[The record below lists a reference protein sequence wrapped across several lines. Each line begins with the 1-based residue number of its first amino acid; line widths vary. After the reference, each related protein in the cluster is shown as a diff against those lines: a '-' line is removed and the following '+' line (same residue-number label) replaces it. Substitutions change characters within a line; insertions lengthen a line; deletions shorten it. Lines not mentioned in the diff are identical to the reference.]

1 MLDLLTLSDRTD
13 HAITAFA
20 KASAEFPPFDNGT
33 QLLDRDTIAKIR
45 EVGVHPFILVCV
57 QGDSNQSPHWLI
69 CETEND
75 LPKFV
80 DELAGLPMLGECKL
94 LRGFERALRLETYEA
109 AECWFSWVK
118 EAPLGRA
125 EIVRLGLPLS
135 ASLGSYYGY
144 PTFDVSSAAASDNE
158 DRRLRTLSTLFEA
171 YLGADGNNATRIRL
185 VEALAF
191 ALSRAF
197 GARGEY
203 HEARWIVDRAVQ
215 LWPSSIH
222 LKAAQHALGLKLDGK
237 MVPDRLVKFIGED
250 NLYLKQ
256 FVCPLPFEHFE
267 ISPSGEV
274 LVCCGHWLPTSIGN
288 FMKGPIDGILNSAK
302 AQKIRESMTDG
313 SYKYC
318 NHLDCGAMI
327 QGTLP
332 TAKELDNPATRQA
345 VADADYRMKG
355 VDFLTFGFDQTCNLS
370 CPSCRTHRIV
380 EKTSASIEKALA
392 VEEKLV
398 DLLPTVKVL
407 HINPAGELFGS
418 KPSRKLLEMIDNER
432 CPQLILDIISNGTL
446 FTEEEWNKF
455 PGIHGKVRSVRISI
469 DAASKPTFEKLRRLG
484 RYEPF
489 VENMRFLSR
498 LRAAG
503 TIPQLKF
510 SFTYQLENFREMP
523 EFVEFC
529 ASMNADFAIFE
540 RLQNI
545 AFTAKDYRAKA
556 VHHPEHPQHGEFLR
570 IISKPIFATPRVWHD
585 FDYQGAAKMTS
596 DQARERLAKT
606 QAVMPNAVAVGEVW
620 GS

>member
-1 MLDLLTLSDRTD
+1 
-13 HAITAFA
+13 
-20 KASAEFPPFDNGT
+20 
-33 QLLDRDTIAKIR
+33 
-45 EVGVHPFILVCV
+45 
-57 QGDSNQSPHWLI
+57 
-69 CETEND
+69 
-75 LPKFV
+75 
-80 DELAGLPMLGECKL
+80 
-94 LRGFERALRLETYEA
+94 
-109 AECWFSWVK
+109 
-118 EAPLGRA
+118 
-125 EIVRLGLPLS
+125 
-135 ASLGSYYGY
+135 
-144 PTFDVSSAAASDNE
+144 VSSAAANDSE
-158 DRRLRTLSTLFEA
+158 DRRLRTLNALFEA

-185 VEALAF
+185 IEALAF

-203 HEARWIVDRAVQ
+203 HEARWIVDCALQ

-222 LKAAQHALGLKLDGK
+222 LKAARHALGLKLDGK

-250 NLYLKQ
+250 NHYLKQ

-380 EKTSASIEKALA
+380 EKTSASIEKARA

-510 SFTYQLENFREMP
+510 SFTYQLDNFREMP

-545 AFTAKDYRAKA
+545 AFTANDYRAKA
-556 VHHPEHPQHGEFLR
+556 VHHPEHPQHIEFLG

-606 QAVMPNAVAVGEVW
+606 QAVMPSAVAFGEVQV
-620 GS
+620 S

>member
-1 MLDLLTLSDRTD
+1 
-13 HAITAFA
+13 
-20 KASAEFPPFDNGT
+20 
-33 QLLDRDTIAKIR
+33 
-45 EVGVHPFILVCV
+45 
-57 QGDSNQSPHWLI
+57 
-69 CETEND
+69 
-75 LPKFV
+75 
-80 DELAGLPMLGECKL
+80 
-94 LRGFERALRLETYEA
+94 
-109 AECWFSWVK
+109 
-118 EAPLGRA
+118 
-125 EIVRLGLPLS
+125 
-135 ASLGSYYGY
+135 
-144 PTFDVSSAAASDNE
+144 
-158 DRRLRTLSTLFEA
+158 
-171 YLGADGNNATRIRL
+171 
-185 VEALAF
+185 
-191 ALSRAF
+191 
-197 GARGEY
+197 
-203 HEARWIVDRAVQ
+203 
-215 LWPSSIH
+215 
-222 LKAAQHALGLKLDGK
+222 
-237 MVPDRLVKFIGED
+237 
-250 NLYLKQ
+250 
-256 FVCPLPFEHFE
+256 
-267 ISPSGEV
+267 
-274 LVCCGHWLPTSIGN
+274 
-288 FMKGPIDGILNSAK
+288 
-302 AQKIRESMTDG
+302 
-313 SYKYC
+313 
-318 NHLDCGAMI
+318 
-327 QGTLP
+327 
-332 TAKELDNPATRQA
+332 
-345 VADADYRMKG
+345 MKG

-380 EKTSASIEKALA
+380 EKTSASIEKARA

-498 LRAAG
+498 LRATG

-510 SFTYQLENFREMP
+510 SFTYQLDNFREMP

-545 AFTAKDYRAKA
+545 AFTANDYRAKA
-556 VHHPEHPQHGEFLR
+556 VHHPEHPQHIEFLG

-606 QAVMPNAVAVGEVW
+606 QAVMPSAVAFGEVQV
-620 GS
+620 S

>member
-1 MLDLLTLSDRTD
+1 MFDAPTLPYRAD

-20 KASAEFPPFDNGT
+20 KAGAELPLLDEGS
-33 QLLDRDTIAKIR
+33 QLLDHETVAKIR
-45 EVGVHPFILVCV
+45 EIGVHPFVLVCV
-57 QGDSNQSPHWLI
+57 EGDSDHNRHWLV

-75 LPKFV
+75 LPNFV
-80 DELAGLPMLGECKL
+80 DELAGLPVLGECNL
-94 LRGFERALRLETYEA
+94 LRGLERALRLETYEA

-144 PTFDVSSAAASDNE
+144 PIFDVSPAAASDNE
-158 DRRLRTLSTLFEA
+158 DLRLKTLSTLFEA
-171 YLGADGNNATRIRL
+171 YLATDGNNAARIRL

-191 ALSRAF
+191 ALSRCL

-203 HEARWIVDRAVQ
+203 YEARWIVDCALQ

-222 LKAAQHALGLKLDGK
+222 LKAARHALGLQLDGK

-250 NLYLKQ
+250 NRYLKQ

-288 FMKGPIDGILNSAK
+288 FMKGPIDGILNSAR

-332 TAKELDNPATRQA
+332 TAKELESAATRQA
-345 VADADYRMKG
+345 VADANYRMKG

-380 EKTSASIEKALA
+380 EKTSASIEKARA

-407 HINPAGELFGS
+407 HINPAGEMFAS
-418 KPSRKLLEMIDNER
+418 KPSRKLLEMIDDER
-432 CPQLILDIISNGTL
+432 CPELVLDIISNGTL

-455 PGIHGKVRSVRISI
+455 PGIHRKVRSVRVSI
-469 DAASKPTFEKLRRLG
+469 DAARKQTFEKLRRLG

-510 SFTYQLENFREMP
+510 SFTYQLDNFREMP

-545 AFTAKDYRAKA
+545 AFSAKDYRAKA
-556 VHHPEHPQHGEFLR
+556 VHHPDHPQYGEFLA
-570 IISKPIFATPRVWHD
+570 IVSKPIFADARVWHD

-596 DQARERLAKT
+596 DQARERLAKPKRLCRT
-606 QAVMPNAVAVGEVW
+606 RSPCELQVF
-620 GS
+620 

>member
-1 MLDLLTLSDRTD
+1 MFDAPTPTLAYRPDL
-13 HAITAFA
+13 AITALSD
-20 KASAEFPPFDNGT
+20 ASAELPPLDEES
-33 QLLDRDTIAKIR
+33 LLDEDMVAKIR
-45 EVGVHPFILVCV
+45 EIGVHPFVMVRVENGPDQNRL
-57 QGDSNQSPHWLI
+57 WLI

-75 LPKFV
+75 VPQFIA
-80 DELAGLPMLGECKL
+80 ELASMPMLAECNL
-94 LRGFERALRLETYEA
+94 LRGFERALRLEIYEA
-109 AECWFSWVK
+109 AECWFSWTK
-118 EAPLGRA
+118 EAPFGRN
-125 EIVRLGLPLS
+125 ETVRLGL
-135 ASLGSYYGY
+135 SLGTSLGHYYGY
-144 PTFDVSSAAASDNE
+144 PIFDVYSNSARDSAD
-158 DRRLRTLSTLFEA
+158 LQLKTLSTLFEA
-171 YLGADGNNATRIRL
+171 YLGTDGNDGTRARL
-185 VEALAF
+185 IEALAL
-191 ALSRAF
+191 ALSRAL

-203 HEARWIVDRAVQ
+203 HHAKWIVDCA
-215 LWPSSIH
+215 LPFWPSSIH
-222 LKAAQHALGLKLDGK
+222 LKAAQQALSLKLDGK

-250 NLYLKQ
+250 NGYLKQ

-288 FMKGPIDGILNSAK
+288 FMKGPIDGILNSPQ
-302 AQKIRESMTDG
+302 AQKIRKSVTDG

-332 TAKELDNPATRQA
+332 TAEELDRPAIREA
-345 VADADYRMKG
+345 VADANYRMKG
-355 VDFLTFGFDQTCNLS
+355 IDFLTFGFDQTCNLS

-380 EKTSASIEKALA
+380 EKTSASIEKARA

-418 KPSRKLLEMIDNER
+418 KPSRKLLELIDDER
-432 CPQLILDIISNGTL
+432 CPQLVLDIISNGTL

-455 PGIHGKVRSVRISI
+455 PGIHRKVRSVRISI
-469 DAASKPTFEKLRRLG
+469 DAAHKQTFEKLRRLG
-484 RYEPF
+484 RHEPF

-510 SFTYQLENFREMP
+510 SFTYQLDNFREMP

-545 AFTAKDYRAKA
+545 AFSAAEYKAKA
-556 VHHPEHPQHGEFLR
+556 VHHPAHPLHSEFLGVVGN
-570 IISKPIFATPRVWHD
+570 PIFASPRVWHD
-585 FDYQGAAKMTS
+585 FDYVGAAKMTS
-596 DQARERLAKT
+596 DEARRRLADAT
-606 QAVMPNAVAVGEVW
+606 GVLSGIGVAALA
-620 GS
+620 

>member
-1 MLDLLTLSDRTD
+1 MFDAPTLSYPPDL
-13 HAITAFA
+13 AITALA
-20 KASAEFPPFDNGT
+20 KASAELPSLEEEN
-33 QLLDRDTIAKIR
+33 LLDADMVAKIR
-45 EVGVHPFILVCV
+45 EIGVHPFVMVRLESGPD
-57 QGDSNQSPHWLI
+57 QNRRWLI

-75 LPKFV
+75 LPQFIE
-80 DELAGLPMLGECKL
+80 ELAGIPMLGECKL

-109 AECWFSWVK
+109 AECWFSWTK
-118 EAPLGRA
+118 EAPLGRN
-125 EIVRLGLPLS
+125 ETVCVGLSLGTSLS
-135 ASLGSYYGY
+135 AYYGY
-144 PTFDVSSAAASDNE
+144 PIFDVSSAAASDSA
-158 DRRLRTLSTLFEA
+158 DLRLKTLSTLFEA
-171 YLGADGNNATRIRL
+171 YLGTDGNNATRAHLI
-185 VEALAF
+185 EALAF
-191 ALSRAF
+191 ALSRAL
-197 GARGEY
+197 GARHEY
-203 HEARWIVDRAVQ
+203 QHAKWIVDCALP

-222 LKAAQHALGLKLDGK
+222 LKAARHALGLRLDGK

-250 NLYLKQ
+250 NRYLKQ

-302 AQKIRESMTDG
+302 ARQIRESMTDG

-332 TAKELDNPATRQA
+332 TAEELNNPATRQA
-345 VADADYRMKG
+345 VADADYRMNG

-380 EKTSASIEKALA
+380 EKTSESIEKARA

-418 KPSRKLLEMIDNER
+418 KPSRKLLEMIDDER
-432 CPQLILDIISNGTL
+432 CPQLVLDIISNGTL

-455 PGIHGKVRSVRISI
+455 PGIHRKVRSVRISI
-469 DAASKPTFEKLRRLG
+469 DAAHPATFEKLRRLG

-498 LRAAG
+498 LRAG
-503 TIPQLKF
+503 GIIPQLKF
-510 SFTYQLENFREMP
+510 SFTYQLDNFREMP

-545 AFTAKDYRAKA
+545 AFSAKDYRAKA
-556 VHHPEHPQHGEFLR
+556 VHYPEHPQYAEFLE
-570 IISKPIFATPRVWHD
+570 IISNPIFASPRVWHD

-596 DQARERLAKT
+596 DQARERLAKE
-606 QAVMPNAVAVGEVW
+606 QAVRPNVVAVGEVQV
-620 GS
+620 S

>member
-1 MLDLLTLSDRTD
+1 MFDAPTLPSRAD

-20 KASAEFPPFDNGT
+20 KAGAELLPLDEGS
-33 QLLDRDTIAKIR
+33 QLLDAETVAKIR
-45 EVGVHPFILVCV
+45 EIGVHPFVLVSIEV
-57 QGDSNQSPHWLI
+57 DSDRHWLI

-80 DELAGLPMLGECKL
+80 DQLGRLSVLGECKL
-94 LRGFERALRLETYEA
+94 LRGLERALRLEIYEA

-125 EIVRLGLPLS
+125 EILRLGLPIS

-144 PTFDVSSAAASDNE
+144 PVFDVSAAAASDNE
-158 DRRLRTLSTLFEA
+158 GLRLKTLSTLFEA
-171 YLGADGNNATRIRL
+171 YLATDGNNATRIRL
-185 VEALAF
+185 VEALAL
-191 ALSRAF
+191 ALSRCL

-203 HEARWIVDRAVQ
+203 HEARWIVECALQ

-222 LKAAQHALGLKLDGK
+222 LKAAQHALVLQLDGK

-250 NLYLKQ
+250 NGYLKQ

-288 FMKGPIDGILNSAK
+288 FMKDPIDGILNSTR

-332 TAKELDNPATRQA
+332 TAKELENPVTRQA
-345 VADADYRMKG
+345 VADADYRTKS

-380 EKTSASIEKALA
+380 EKTSASIEKARA

-398 DLLPTVKVL
+398 DLLPKVKVL
-407 HINPAGELFGS
+407 HINPAGEMFAS
-418 KPSRKLLEMIDNER
+418 KPSRKLLEMIDDER
-432 CPQLILDIISNGTL
+432 CPQLVLDIISNGTL

-455 PGIHGKVRSVRISI
+455 PGIHNKVRSVRVSI
-469 DAASKPTFEKLRRLG
+469 DAARKQTFEKLRRLG

-489 VENMRFLSR
+489 IENMRFLSQ
-498 LRAAG
+498 LRASG

-510 SFTYQLENFREMP
+510 SFTYQLDNFREMP

-529 ASMNADFAIFE
+529 ASMNADFSIFE

-545 AFTAKDYRAKA
+545 AFSAKDYRAKA
-556 VHHPEHPQHGEFLR
+556 VHYPEHPQYGEFLA
-570 IISKPIFATPRVWHD
+570 IVGNPIFANPRVWHD

-596 DQARERLAKT
+596 DQARERLAT
-606 QAVMPNAVAVGEVW
+606 AQAVVPNAVAV
-620 GS
+620 